1 MWGSYTRGKR
11 VEASLA
17 SSLELHLRAQPPQP
31 SKEAV
36 GFQPQALKNLIIHTM
51 TQLILKENMKTPS
64 SKGPGVIC

>member
-11 VEASLA
+11 VEASLT

-36 GFQPQALKNLIIHTM
+36 GFQPQALKKSHYPHYDTTHFERKYEN
-51 TQLILKENMKTPS
+51 TQF
-64 SKGPGVIC
+64 